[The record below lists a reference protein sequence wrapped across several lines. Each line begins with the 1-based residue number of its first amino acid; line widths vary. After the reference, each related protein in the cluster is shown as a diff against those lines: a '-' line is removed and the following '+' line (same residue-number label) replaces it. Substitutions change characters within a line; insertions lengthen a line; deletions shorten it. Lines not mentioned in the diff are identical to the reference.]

1 MTLHEG
7 DTIKYGVTYRFGN
20 QIITKEFASRE
31 NALEFANS
39 NFIQT
44 CARWATLQTL
54 ERIK

>member
-20 QIITKEFASRE
+20 QTITKEFASKE

-44 CARWATLQTL
+44 CVRWATLETL